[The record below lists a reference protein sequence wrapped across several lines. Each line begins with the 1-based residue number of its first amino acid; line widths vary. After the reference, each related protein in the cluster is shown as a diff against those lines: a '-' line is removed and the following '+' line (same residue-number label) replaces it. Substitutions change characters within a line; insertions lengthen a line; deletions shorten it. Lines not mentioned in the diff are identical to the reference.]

1 MEYTSNYK
9 LKKPSAEDF
18 YNIQDFNEN
27 ADLIDAKMKVADE
40 AKALADDL
48 TAKESALEAKVTAL
62 QTKSRILLTVLA
74 PVGTKVTLQRSGC
87 PTVSGT
93 VGSGMELDL
102 ELSEIGS
109 WTMNYSYQSYSGS
122 RSVEVGQVGKNYVTA
137 APTLELSPWA
147 YIDKVS
153 QRGLAAEL
161 YNLGD
166 LKTIQV
172 GEETCKVQIVA
183 FDHDVLS
190 SPSSAG
196 RKTAGIT
203 FHLQDTLATAY
214 QGHADYKVASTW
226 ATRDL
231 RLKHLP
237 AIMATLDA
245 DLQTV
250 IKTVD
255 KTSVGEGRTDNSY
268 SVEMVTTQDQLFLP
282 SERELLGYTNR
293 SGSHYNEGYIYE
305 YYKAGN
311 KIYKSNKYWTRSSYE
326 SNVASNGESGVVC
339 MTSNT
344 TNILSLNST
353 ACMAFMFCV

>member
-1 MEYTSNYK
+1 
-9 LKKPSAEDF
+9 
-18 YNIQDFNEN
+18 
-27 ADLIDAKMKVADE
+27 MKVADE

-74 PVGTKVTLQRSGC
+74 PAGTKVTLQRSGC
-87 PTVSGT
+87 QTVSGT

-109 WTMNYSYQSYSGS
+109 WAMSYSYQDYSGS
-122 RSVEVGQVGKNYVTA
+122 RSVDVGQLGRTRVAA

-153 QRGLAAEL
+153 QSGLAAEL

-166 LKTIQV
+166 LKTIKV
-172 GEETCKVQIVA
+172 GEETCKAQIVA

-190 SPSSAG
+190 TSSAGG

-245 DLQTV
+245 DLQAV

-255 KTSVGEGRTDNSY
+255 KISVGEGRTDNNY
-268 SVEMVTTQDQLFLP
+268 TVEMVTTQDQLFLP
-282 SERELLGYTNR
+282 SERELLGYTYR
-293 SGSHYNEGYIYE
+293 SSSYYNEGYVYE

-311 KIYKSNKYWTRSSYE
+311 KIYKSKYYWTRSSYQI
-326 SNVASNGESGVVC
+326 NNATNGESGIIC
-339 MTSNT
+339 LTGNI
-344 TNILSLNST
+344 TNYLSLNST
-353 ACMAFMFCV
+353 AWMAFMFCV

>member
-1 MEYTSNYK
+1 
-9 LKKPSAEDF
+9 
-18 YNIQDFNEN
+18 
-27 ADLIDAKMKVADE
+27 
-40 AKALADDL
+40 
-48 TAKESALEAKVTAL
+48 
-62 QTKSRILLTVLA
+62 
-74 PVGTKVTLQRSGC
+74 
-87 PTVSGT
+87 
-93 VGSGMELDL
+93 MELDL

-109 WTMNYSYQSYSGS
+109 WAMSYSYQDYSGS
-122 RSVEVGQVGKNYVTA
+122 RSVEVGQLGRTRVAA

-153 QRGLAAEL
+153 QSGLAAEL

-172 GEETCKVQIVA
+172 GEETCKAQIVA

-190 SPSSAG
+190 TSSAAG

-245 DLQTV
+245 DLQAV

-255 KTSVGEGRTDNSY
+255 KISVGEGRTDNNY

-282 SERELLGYTNR
+282 SERELLGYTYR
-293 SGSHYNEGYIYE
+293 SSSYYNEGYIYE

-311 KIYKSNKYWTRSSYE
+311 KVYKSNKYWTRSSYL
-326 SNVASNGESGVVC
+326 G
-339 MTSNT
+339 NT
-344 TNILSLNST
+344 TTYGEYGILCTTGNITEHFSLIQTSYI
-353 ACMAFMFCV
+353 AFMFCV